1 MGRSIYRLKL
11 IWVNFPDLKASYL
24 TISKLRLNAVPSEW
38 RWMTYNYL
46 TETDMNLEKLKPW
59 NWFKHE
65 ENGTG
70 KGHQIPVSR
79 SEAENLPLAGPGSL
93 MSLHR
98 DMDRWFDDAFKS
110 FGMPSLAS
118 NLEPRGLPGAQLA
131 NFYRP
136 QIDVSGDANCYEIN
150 LDVPGLTES
159 DLSLEVK
166 DDVLTI
172 KGQKEERSEDKD
184 KHYYRVERS
193 YGSFQRTL
201 VLPDDAISDEIIANL
216 DKGVLRLE
224 IPRRETANQ
233 EVKRISIN
241 S

>member
-1 MGRSIYRLKL
+1 M
-11 IWVNFPDLKASYL
+11 
-24 TISKLRLNAVPSEW
+24 
-38 RWMTYNYL
+38 
-46 TETDMNLEKLKPW
+46 DMNLEKLKPW

-70 KGHQIPVSR
+70 KESQIPVSR
-79 SEAENLPLAGPGSL
+79 NEAEKLPQAGPGSL
-93 MSLHR
+93 LSLHR
-98 DMDRWFDDAFKS
+98 DMDRWFGDAFKS
-110 FGMPSLAS
+110 FGMPSLES
-118 NLEPRGLPGAQLA
+118 NLQSRAMPGISLS
-131 NFYRP
+131 NINRP
-136 QIDVSGDANCYEIN
+136 QIDVSGDSNCYEIN

-166 DDVLTI
+166 DDVLII

-201 VLPDDAISDEIIANL
+201 ALPDDAIGDEIKANL

-224 IPRRETANQ
+224 IPRRETATQ

>member
-1 MGRSIYRLKL
+1 
-11 IWVNFPDLKASYL
+11 
-24 TISKLRLNAVPSEW
+24 
-38 RWMTYNYL
+38 
-46 TETDMNLEKLKPW
+46 MNLDKLKPW
-59 NWFKHE
+59 NWFRHE

-70 KGHQIPVSR
+70 KGGQIPVSH
-79 SEAENLPLAGPGSL
+79 SEAENRPLTSPGNL
-93 MSLHR
+93 VSLHR
-98 DMDRWFDDAFKS
+98 DMDRWFEDALKS
-110 FGMPSLAS
+110 LGMPSLDS
-118 NLEPRGLPGAQLA
+118 NLQSRAMPGISLS
-131 NFYRP
+131 NIYRP
-136 QIDVSGDANCYEIN
+136 QIDVSGDSNGYEIN

-172 KGQKEERSEDKD
+172 NGHKEERTEDKD

-201 VLPDDAISDEIIANL
+201 ALPEDAIGDEIKANL

-224 IPRRETANQ
+224 IPRRETATQ

>member
-1 MGRSIYRLKL
+1 
-11 IWVNFPDLKASYL
+11 
-24 TISKLRLNAVPSEW
+24 
-38 RWMTYNYL
+38 
-46 TETDMNLEKLKPW
+46 MNLEKLKPW

-70 KGHQIPVSR
+70 KESQIPVSR
-79 SEAENLPLAGPGSL
+79 SEVEKLPQSDPGSL
-93 MSLHR
+93 LSLHR

-118 NLEPRGLPGAQLA
+118 NLQPRAMPGISLS
-131 NFYRP
+131 NIYRP
-136 QIDVSGDANCYEIN
+136 KIDVSGDSNYYEIN
-150 LDVPGLTES
+150 LDIPGLTES

-201 VLPDDAISDEIIANL
+201 ALPDDAIADEIKANL

-224 IPRRETANQ
+224 IPRREITNQ

>member
-1 MGRSIYRLKL
+1 
-11 IWVNFPDLKASYL
+11 
-24 TISKLRLNAVPSEW
+24 
-38 RWMTYNYL
+38 
-46 TETDMNLEKLKPW
+46 MNLDKLNPW
-59 NWFKHE
+59 NWFRHE

-70 KGHQIPVSR
+70 KGGQIPVSH
-79 SEAENLPLAGPGSL
+79 SEAENRPLTSPGNL
-93 MSLHR
+93 VSLHR
-98 DMDRWFDDAFKS
+98 DMDRWFEDALKS
-110 FGMPSLAS
+110 LGMPSLDS
-118 NLEPRGLPGAQLA
+118 NLQSRAMPGISLS
-131 NFYRP
+131 NIYRP
-136 QIDVSGDANCYEIN
+136 QIDVSGDSNGYEIN

-172 KGQKEERSEDKD
+172 NGHKEERTEDKD

-201 VLPDDAISDEIIANL
+201 ALPEDAIGDEIKANL
-216 DKGVLRLE
+216 DNGVLRLE
-224 IPRRETANQ
+224 IPRRETATQ

>member
-1 MGRSIYRLKL
+1 
-11 IWVNFPDLKASYL
+11 
-24 TISKLRLNAVPSEW
+24 
-38 RWMTYNYL
+38 
-46 TETDMNLEKLKPW
+46 MNLDKLKPW
-59 NWFKHE
+59 NWFRHE
-65 ENGTG
+65 ENDTG
-70 KGHQIPVSR
+70 KGGQIPVSH
-79 SEAENLPLAGPGSL
+79 SEAENRPLTSPGTL

-98 DMDRWFDDAFKS
+98 DMDRWFEDALKS
-110 FGMPSLAS
+110 LGMPSLDS
-118 NLEPRGLPGAQLA
+118 NLQSRAMPGISLS
-131 NFYRP
+131 NIYRP
-136 QIDVSGDANCYEIN
+136 QIDVSGDSNGYEIN

-172 KGQKEERSEDKD
+172 KGHKEERTEDKD

-201 VLPDDAISDEIIANL
+201 ALPDDAIGDEIKANL

-224 IPRRETANQ
+224 IPRRETATQ
-233 EVKRISIN
+233 EAKRISIN

>member
-1 MGRSIYRLKL
+1 
-11 IWVNFPDLKASYL
+11 
-24 TISKLRLNAVPSEW
+24 
-38 RWMTYNYL
+38 
-46 TETDMNLEKLKPW
+46 MNLEKLKPW

-70 KGHQIPVSR
+70 KGHQIPLSR
-79 SEAENLPLAGPGSL
+79 SEAERFPLAGPGSL
-93 MSLHR
+93 MGLHR
-98 DMDRWFDDAFKS
+98 DMDRWFDEAFKS
-110 FGMPSLAS
+110 FGMPSLES
-118 NLEPRGLPGAQLA
+118 RGLSAAQLS

-136 QIDVSGDANCYEIN
+136 QIDVSGDDNCYQIS
-150 LDVPGLTES
+150 LDVPGLTE
-159 DLSLEVK
+159 DDITLELK

-172 KGQKEERSEDKD
+172 KGQKEARSEDKD

-201 VLPDDAISDEIIANL
+201 ALPDDANADEVKANL
-216 DKGVLRLE
+216 EKGVLRLE
-224 IPRRETANQ
+224 IPRRETTNQ

>member
-1 MGRSIYRLKL
+1 
-11 IWVNFPDLKASYL
+11 
-24 TISKLRLNAVPSEW
+24 
-38 RWMTYNYL
+38 
-46 TETDMNLEKLKPW
+46 MNLEKLKPW

-65 ENGTG
+65 ENGIG
-70 KGHQIPVSR
+70 KGGQIPVSR
-79 SEAENLPLAGPGSL
+79 SEAENLPLAGRGSL
-93 MSLHR
+93 MSLHS

-118 NLEPRGLPGAQLA
+118 NLESRGLPGAQLSS
-131 NFYRP
+131 FYSP

-159 DLSLEVK
+159 DLSLEVRN
-166 DDVLTI
+166 DVLTI
-172 KGQKEERSEDKD
+172 KGQMEKRSEEKD
-184 KHYYRVERS
+184 KNYYCVERS

-201 VLPDDAISDEIIANL
+201 ALPDDAIGDEIKANL

>member
-1 MGRSIYRLKL
+1 
-11 IWVNFPDLKASYL
+11 
-24 TISKLRLNAVPSEW
+24 
-38 RWMTYNYL
+38 
-46 TETDMNLEKLKPW
+46 MNLDKLKPW
-59 NWFKHE
+59 NWFRHE

-70 KGHQIPVSR
+70 KGGQIPVSH
-79 SEAENLPLAGPGSL
+79 SEAENRPLTSPGSL
-93 MSLHR
+93 VSLHR
-98 DMDRWFDDAFKS
+98 DMDRWFEDALKS
-110 FGMPSLAS
+110 LGMPSLDS
-118 NLEPRGLPGAQLA
+118 NLQSRAMPGISLS
-131 NFYRP
+131 NIYRP
-136 QIDVSGDANCYEIN
+136 QIDVSGDSNGYEIN

-172 KGQKEERSEDKD
+172 NGHKEERTEDKD

-201 VLPDDAISDEIIANL
+201 ALPDDAIGDEIKANL
-216 DKGVLRLE
+216 DNGVLRLE
-224 IPRRETANQ
+224 IPRRETATQ

>member
-1 MGRSIYRLKL
+1 
-11 IWVNFPDLKASYL
+11 
-24 TISKLRLNAVPSEW
+24 
-38 RWMTYNYL
+38 
-46 TETDMNLEKLKPW
+46 MNLEKLKPW

-79 SEAENLPLAGPGSL
+79 SEAENLPLAGPGTL
-93 MSLHR
+93 MNLHR

-118 NLEPRGLPGAQLA
+118 NSEPRGLPGAQLA
-131 NFYRP
+131 NFYRT

>member
-1 MGRSIYRLKL
+1 
-11 IWVNFPDLKASYL
+11 
-24 TISKLRLNAVPSEW
+24 
-38 RWMTYNYL
+38 
-46 TETDMNLEKLKPW
+46 MNLDKLKPW
-59 NWFKHE
+59 NWFRHE

-70 KGHQIPVSR
+70 KGGQIPVSH
-79 SEAENLPLAGPGSL
+79 SEAENRPLTSPGNLVSL
-93 MSLHR
+93 QR
-98 DMDRWFDDAFKS
+98 DMDRWFEDALKS
-110 FGMPSLAS
+110 LGMPSLDS
-118 NLEPRGLPGAQLA
+118 NLQSRAMPGISLS
-131 NFYRP
+131 NIYRP
-136 QIDVSGDANCYEIN
+136 QIDVSGDSNGYEIN

-172 KGQKEERSEDKD
+172 NGHKEERTEDKD

-201 VLPDDAISDEIIANL
+201 ALPEDAIGDEIKANL
-216 DKGVLRLE
+216 DNGVLRLE
-224 IPRRETANQ
+224 IPRRETATQ

>member
-1 MGRSIYRLKL
+1 M
-11 IWVNFPDLKASYL
+11 
-24 TISKLRLNAVPSEW
+24 
-38 RWMTYNYL
+38 
-46 TETDMNLEKLKPW
+46 DMNLEKLKPW

-70 KGHQIPVSR
+70 KESQIPVSR
-79 SEAENLPLAGPGSL
+79 NEAEKLPQAGPDSL
-93 MSLHR
+93 LSLHR
-98 DMDRWFDDAFKS
+98 DMDRWFGDAFKS
-110 FGMPSLAS
+110 FGIPSLES
-118 NLEPRGLPGAQLA
+118 NLQSRAMPGISLS
-131 NFYRP
+131 NIHRP
-136 QIDVSGDANCYEIN
+136 QIDVSGDSNCYEIN

-201 VLPDDAISDEIIANL
+201 ALPDDAIGDEIKANL
-216 DKGVLRLE
+216 DNGVLRLE
-224 IPRRETANQ
+224 IPRRETATQ

>member
-1 MGRSIYRLKL
+1 
-11 IWVNFPDLKASYL
+11 
-24 TISKLRLNAVPSEW
+24 
-38 RWMTYNYL
+38 
-46 TETDMNLEKLKPW
+46 MNLEKLKPW

-65 ENGTG
+65 ESGTD
-70 KGHQIPVSR
+70 KGSQIPVSR
-79 SEAENLPLAGPGSL
+79 NEAENLPQAGPGSL
-93 MSLHR
+93 MNLHG
-98 DMDRWFDDAFKS
+98 DMNRWFDDAFKS
-110 FGMPSLAS
+110 LGMPSLAS
-118 NLEPRGLPGAQLA
+118 NLQPRAMPGISLS
-131 NFYRP
+131 NIYRP
-136 QIDVSGDANCYEIN
+136 QIDVSGDSNYYEIN
-150 LDVPGLTES
+150 LDIPGLTES

-201 VLPDDAISDEIIANL
+201 ALPDDAIGDEIKANL

-224 IPRRETANQ
+224 IPRRETPNQ
-233 EVKRISIN
+233 EVKRISIA

>member
-1 MGRSIYRLKL
+1 
-11 IWVNFPDLKASYL
+11 
-24 TISKLRLNAVPSEW
+24 
-38 RWMTYNYL
+38 
-46 TETDMNLEKLKPW
+46 MNLEKLKPW

-65 ENGTG
+65 ENDTG
-70 KGHQIPVSR
+70 EGVQIPVSR
-79 SEAENLPLAGPGSL
+79 SEAENLPLAGRGSL

-98 DMDRWFDDAFKS
+98 DMDRWFEDAFKS
-110 FGMPSLAS
+110 FGMSSLDSSLQSRAMPGISLS
-118 NLEPRGLPGAQLA
+118 NI
-131 NFYRP
+131 YRP
-136 QIDVSGDANCYEIN
+136 QIDVSGDTNCYEIN
-150 LDVPGLTES
+150 LEVPGLTES

-201 VLPDDAISDEIIANL
+201 ALPDDAIGDEIKANL

-224 IPRRETANQ
+224 IPRRETPAQ

>member
-1 MGRSIYRLKL
+1 
-11 IWVNFPDLKASYL
+11 
-24 TISKLRLNAVPSEW
+24 
-38 RWMTYNYL
+38 
-46 TETDMNLEKLKPW
+46 
-59 NWFKHE
+59 
-65 ENGTG
+65 
-70 KGHQIPVSR
+70 
-79 SEAENLPLAGPGSL
+79 

-98 DMDRWFDDAFKS
+98 DIDRWFEDAFKS
-110 FGMPSLAS
+110 FGMSSLDS
-118 NLEPRGLPGAQLA
+118 NLQSRAMPGISLS
-131 NFYRP
+131 NIYRP
-136 QIDVSGDANCYEIN
+136 QIDVSGDSNCYEIN

-172 KGQKEERSEDKD
+172 KGKKEERSEDKD

-201 VLPDDAISDEIIANL
+201 ALPDDAIGDEIKANL

-224 IPRRETANQ
+224 IPRRETPDQ

>member
-1 MGRSIYRLKL
+1 
-11 IWVNFPDLKASYL
+11 
-24 TISKLRLNAVPSEW
+24 
-38 RWMTYNYL
+38 
-46 TETDMNLEKLKPW
+46 MNIEKLKPW

-65 ENGTG
+65 ENDTG
-70 KGHQIPVSR
+70 EGGQIPVSR
-79 SEAENLPLAGPGSL
+79 SEAENLPLAGRGSL

-98 DMDRWFDDAFKS
+98 DMDRWFEDAFKS
-110 FGMPSLAS
+110 FGMSSLDS
-118 NLEPRGLPGAQLA
+118 NLQSRAMPGISWP
-131 NFYRP
+131 NIYRP
-136 QIDVSGDANCYEIN
+136 QIDVSGDSNCYEIN
-150 LDVPGLTES
+150 LEVPGLTES

-172 KGQKEERSEDKD
+172 EGKKEERSEDKD

-201 VLPDDAISDEIIANL
+201 ALPDDAIGDEIKANL

-224 IPRRETANQ
+224 IPRRETPAQ

-241 S
+241 A

>member
-1 MGRSIYRLKL
+1 
-11 IWVNFPDLKASYL
+11 
-24 TISKLRLNAVPSEW
+24 
-38 RWMTYNYL
+38 
-46 TETDMNLEKLKPW
+46 MNLEKLKPW

-65 ENGTG
+65 ESDTG
-70 KGHQIPVSR
+70 EGGQIPVSR
-79 SEAENLPLAGPGSL
+79 SEAENLPLAGRGSL

-98 DMDRWFDDAFKS
+98 DMDRWFEDAFKS
-110 FGMPSLAS
+110 FGMSSLDS
-118 NLEPRGLPGAQLA
+118 NLQSRAMPGISLS
-131 NFYRP
+131 NIYRP
-136 QIDVSGDANCYEIN
+136 QIDVSGDTNCYEIN
-150 LDVPGLTES
+150 LDVPGLTEA

-172 KGQKEERSEDKD
+172 KGKKEERSEDKD

-193 YGSFQRTL
+193 YGFFQRTL
-201 VLPDDAISDEIIANL
+201 ALPDDAIGDEIKANL

-224 IPRRETANQ
+224 IPRRETPAQ